1 MTVEDLGL
9 GTIEE
14 PELIEPEPMVGE
26 AEEDVIEYNPSV
38 IFSKPEQR
46 EELARELSEEI
57 NTALKAKSDLH
68 NSMREW
74 NDLYEGVKARKSSPW
89 EGCANIHI
97 PMTRW
102 MIDTT
107 AANICRTILG
117 TTPIVRIEP
126 RGGEDEEPGR
136 NWQAWLQYLSERR
149 LGLKGK
155 LKEIITATLKHG
167 KGLAKLTIER
177 KLQYMKRIQGDFV
190 IEKQVENKGPR
201 LDFVEMRDFVLVPA
215 EARSISEAVGVGDR
229 RYVHLDW
236 IRQREALG
244 VFDKGVYDEVK
255 DSPGVSVPQT
265 EVVDRIGVK
274 VNENVGKAFVRFE
287 HWEYIRSLPLRWT
300 DRGFVYDPEKGEMR
314 DCLLDLLMG
323 EGSGSD
329 TGESSGQGGVIARC
343 ILYPWIHGRRHY
355 IPFTANP
362 REGQFYGKS
371 WCELLKDI
379 NDEMDTE
386 HNMRL
391 DWGAMLL
398 RRPMIIEPGIK
409 LTDAY
414 GNTRIKMAPGEFIIS
429 DDSNA
434 VKFLEVPETPPSS
447 EREEAVLLDYA
458 ERATSVT
465 EARVGRSER
474 GRKTLGEVEMVESQ
488 GNVRFDD
495 MVDSI
500 QGTSDYEEG
509 GGIKELFYQLM
520 GLTMQFADEGQPFRL
535 LGKDLALTMPKDMEE
550 VIGAYD
556 FIPQGNSSTSNINK
570 QKEGAVLLY
579 RELIQN
585 PLVLMNPNL
594 QYNITKNFLLRYGEK
609 NWQEMI
615 GQQQEAAQAW
625 LQEMQARQHGI
636 PADQAGGGGGGAG
649 YGAGQAG
656 AVATP
661 QAGY

>member
-1 MTVEDLGL
+1 M

-14 PELIEPEPMVGE
+14 LEPMLGEPEADIV
-26 AEEDVIEYNPSV
+26 EYNPSV
-38 IFSKPEQR
+38 IFSKPEHR
-46 EELARELSEEI
+46 VELAKELSEEI
-57 NTALKAKSDLH
+57 DTALKAKSDLH
-68 NSMREW
+68 DSMRGW
-74 NDLYEGVKARKSSPW
+74 NDFYEGVKAPKSDPW
-89 EGCANIHI
+89 PGCANIHI

-117 TTPIVRIEP
+117 TDPIVRIEP

-155 LKEIITATLKHG
+155 LKEIVTATLKHG
-167 KGLAKLTIER
+167 KGLGKLTIDRKFQYVKQIKGDSVEER
-177 KLQYMKRIQGDFV
+177 QI
-190 IEKQVENKGPR
+190 ENKGPR
-201 LDFVEMRDFVLVPA
+201 LDFVELRDFVMVPA
-215 EARSISEAVGVGDR
+215 ESRTISEAVGVGDR
-229 RYVHLDW
+229 RYVYLDW
-236 IRQREALG
+236 VRQKEALG
-244 VFDKGVYDEVK
+244 VFDEGTYDEVK
-255 DSPGVSVPQT
+255 EAPGVSVPQT
-265 EVVDRIGVK
+265 ETVDRIGVK
-274 VNENVGKAFVRFE
+274 ANEHTGKAFVRLE

-300 DRGFVYDPEKGEMR
+300 DKGFVYDPDKGEMR
-314 DCLLDLLMG
+314 DCLLDLLMVA
-323 EGSGSD
+323 GSGSD
-329 TGESSGQGGVIARC
+329 TGESSGQGSIIARC

-371 WCELLKDI
+371 WCELLKDL

-391 DWGAMLL
+391 DWGAMVL
-398 RRPMIIEPGIK
+398 RRPLVMEPGVKI
-409 LTDAY
+409 TDSH
-414 GNTRIKMAPGEFIIS
+414 GNTNIKMAPGAILLC
-429 DDSNA
+429 DDPTA
-434 VKFLEVPETPPSS
+434 MKFLEVPPTPPSS
-447 EREEAVLLDYA
+447 EREEMLLLDYG

-465 EARVGRSER
+465 AQKVGKTES
-474 GRKTLGEVEMVESQ
+474 GRKTLGEVELVESQ

-500 QGTSDYEEG
+500 QGTSDYEDG
-509 GGIKELFYQLM
+509 SGIKELFYQLM
-520 GLTMQFADEGQPFRL
+520 GLTMQFADEGQPFRVL
-535 LGKDLALTMPKDMEE
+535 NEELQLQMPSDMEE

-556 FIPQGNSSTSNINK
+556 FIPQGNSSTSNINR
-570 QKEGAVLLY
+570 QKEEAVLLY
-579 RELIQN
+579 RELMQN

-615 GQQQEAAQAW
+615 GKQQEAAQAW
-625 LQEMQARQHGI
+625 LQEMMANQHGI
-636 PADQAGGGGGGAG
+636 PAEQAAGGGGGAE

-656 AVATP
+656 AVAAP